1 MRSLRNLQS
10 TINMK
15 ICSPQLGISPTS
27 KLGGEIYDY
36 QTLKGFTK
44 KGNKVFIYLPKSRTY
59 DKNLKNVY
67 VTYSFL
73 KHVVPPWLFSFLC
86 LPYLFKTYNKEKF
99 DILRIHSPRF
109 LGIAGLIFHVFY
121 PKVPIIASYVTSDE
135 SKLFFP
141 IEKKLFQ
148 ICSKIIVQSQFMKN
162 KLMSIYQVPDKKI
175 AVTYGGQLNL
185 TEKPKKKPKFASL
198 IKKND
203 RVLLFMGLLIPRKN
217 PMFALEVFLEMRKS
231 FQNLKLIF
239 IGDGS
244 EVQRIKGTTKS
255 LNFSD
260 EVILIK
266 SAFGQEK
273 SYWLSRM
280 DIFLLPSSSEGFG
293 LAVTEAM
300 SFRKPV
306 VVSDIA
312 PFKEIIKDSVDG
324 YTVPLIQSKWVS
336 TIRKLLNDKVLSSKI
351 GENALKK
358 VKDQFN
364 WERTYTL
371 NQKVIESILR

>member
-1 MRSLRNLQS
+1 MKRTL
-10 TINMK
+10 K
-15 ICSPQLGISPTS
+15 ICSPQLGMSSAS

-36 QTLKGFTK
+36 QTIKGFTER
-44 KGNKVFIYLPKSRTY
+44 GIKVCVYLPRSRTY

-67 VTYSFL
+67 VSYSFV

-86 LPYLFKTYNKEKF
+86 LPYLFKTYNKERF

-121 PKVPIIASYVTSDE
+121 PKVPIIASYVTSDR
-135 SKLFFP
+135 STLFFP
-141 IEKKLFQ
+141 VEKKLFQ
-148 ICSKIIVQSQFMKN
+148 ICSKIIVQSQFMKRQ
-162 KLMSIYQVPDKKI
+162 LISSYEVPEKKI
-175 AVTYGGQLNL
+175 AVTYGGQLQSI
-185 TEKPKKKPKFASL
+185 EKPRKNPKFSNL
-198 IKKND
+198 VKKND

-217 PMFALEVFLEMRKS
+217 PMFVFDVFLTLRKS

-244 EVQRIKGTTKS
+244 EARRIKGKVKS

-266 SAFGQEK
+266 SAFGHEK

-280 DIFLLPSSSEGFG
+280 DIFLLPSFSEGFG

-300 SFRKPV
+300 SFAKPV
-306 VVSDIA
+306 VVSDIE
-312 PFKEIIKDSVDG
+312 PFKEIVKDSIDG

-371 NQKVIESILR
+371 NKKVIESIVR

>member
-1 MRSLRNLQS
+1 MRRTL
-10 TINMK
+10 K
-15 ICSPQLGISPTS
+15 ICSPQLGISPAS

-36 QTLKGFTK
+36 LTIKGFVER
-44 KGNKVFIYLPKSRTY
+44 GIKVYVYLPRSRTY

-67 VTYSFL
+67 VSYSFV

-86 LPYLFKTYNKEKF
+86 LPYLFKTYNKERF

-121 PKVPIIASYVTSDE
+121 PKVPIIASYVTSDR
-135 SKLFFP
+135 STLFFLV
-141 IEKKLFQ
+141 EKKLFQ
-148 ICSKIIVQSQFMKN
+148 ICSKIIVQSRFMKRQ
-162 KLMSIYQVPDKKI
+162 LISAYEVPEKKI
-175 AVTYGGQLNL
+175 AVTYGGQLQSI
-185 TEKPKKKPKFASL
+185 EKPRKNPKFSNL
-198 IKKND
+198 VEKND

-217 PMFALEVFLEMRKS
+217 PMFVFDVFLALRKS

-244 EVQRIKGTTKS
+244 EVQRIKGKVKS

-280 DIFLLPSSSEGFG
+280 DIFLLPSLSEGFG

-300 SFRKPV
+300 SFAKPV
-306 VVSDIA
+306 VVSDIE

-324 YTVPLIQSKWVS
+324 YTVPLQKSKWVS
-336 TIRKLLNDKVLSSKI
+336 TIKKLLNDRLLSKEI
-351 GENALKK
+351 GENAKKK
-358 VKDQFN
+358 VRERFN
-364 WERTYTL
+364 WETTYIL
-371 NQKVIESILR
+371 NQRAIESIVK

>member
-1 MRSLRNLQS
+1 MKRTL
-10 TINMK
+10 K
-15 ICSPQLGISPTS
+15 ICSPQLGISPAS

-36 QTLKGFTK
+36 LTIKGFVER
-44 KGNKVFIYLPKSRTY
+44 GIKVYVYLPRSRTY

-67 VTYSFL
+67 VSYSFV

-86 LPYLFKTYNKEKF
+86 LPYLFKTYNKERF

-121 PKVPIIASYVTSDE
+121 PKVPIIASYVTSDK
-135 SKLFFP
+135 SKPFFP

-148 ICSKIIVQSQFMKN
+148 ICSKIIVQSQFMKK
-162 KLMSIYQVPDKKI
+162 KLISIYQVPDKKI

-217 PMFALEVFLEMRKS
+217 PMFALEVFLGLKKS
-231 FQNLKLIF
+231 FQNLKLVF

-244 EVQRIKGTTKS
+244 EASRIKKKIK
-255 LNFSD
+255 LLHLD
-260 EVILIK
+260 EEIILIK

-273 SYWLSRM
+273 SYWLSRL

-300 SFRKPV
+300 SFRKQV

-312 PFKEIIKDSVDG
+312 PFKEIVKDSVDG

-336 TIRKLLNDKVLSSKI
+336 TIKKLLNDKVLSSKI
-351 GENALKK
+351 GENAKEK

-371 NQKVIESILR
+371 NKKVIESILR

>member
-44 KGNKVFIYLPKSRTY
+44 KGNKVFVYLPRNRNY
-59 DKNLKNVY
+59 DRNLNNLY

-73 KHVVPPWLFSFLC
+73 RHVVPPWLFSFLC
-86 LPYLFKTYNKEKF
+86 LPYLFKTYRKEKF

-109 LGIAGLIFHVFY
+109 LGMAGLIFHFFY
-121 PKVPIIASYVTSDE
+121 PKVPIIVSYVTSEE

-141 IEKKLFQ
+141 IEKNLFR

-162 KLMSIYQVPDKKI
+162 KLVSIFQVPDKKI

-217 PMFALEVFLEMRKS
+217 PMFALEVFLGLKKS
-231 FQNLKLIF
+231 FQNLKLVF

-244 EVQRIKGTTKS
+244 EASRIKKKIK
-255 LNFSD
+255 LLHLD
-260 EVILIK
+260 EEIILIK

-273 SYWLSRM
+273 SYWLSRL

-306 VVSDIA
+306 VVSDKE
-312 PFKEIIKDSVDG
+312 PFK
-324 YTVPLIQSKWVS
+324 
-336 TIRKLLNDKVLSSKI
+336 R
-351 GENALKK
+351 
-358 VKDQFN
+358 
-364 WERTYTL
+364 
-371 NQKVIESILR
+371 

>member
-1 MRSLRNLQS
+1 MRRHL
-10 TINMK
+10 K
-15 ICSPQLGISPTS
+15 ICSPQLGISPNS

-44 KGNKVFIYLPKSRTY
+44 KGSKVFIYLPKNRTY
-59 DKNLKNVY
+59 DKNLKNFY

-162 KLMSIYQVPDKKI
+162 KLMSIYQVPGKKI
-175 AVTYGGQLNL
+175 AVTYGGQLQFF
-185 TEKPKKKPKFASL
+185 EKPQKKPKFAYP

-203 RVLLFMGLLIPRKN
+203 KVLLFMGLLIPRKN
-217 PMFALEVFLEMRKS
+217 PMFAFEVFLALKKS

-239 IGDGS
+239 IGDGGETS
-244 EVQRIKGTTKS
+244 RIKKKIK
-255 LNFSD
+255 LRQLD
-260 EVILIK
+260 EEVILIK

-280 DIFLLPSSSEGFG
+280 DVFLLPSSSEGFG

-300 SFRKPV
+300 SFAKPV
-306 VVSDIA
+306 VVSDIE

-324 YTVPLIQSKWVS
+324 YTIPLVRARWVN
-336 TIRKLLNDKVLSSKI
+336 TVRKLLNDKVLASKI

-358 VKDQFN
+358 VKKQFN
-364 WERTYTL
+364 WERTYTI
-371 NQKVIESILR
+371 NQKAIESIVR

>member
-1 MRSLRNLQS
+1 MRRIL
-10 TINMK
+10 K

-36 QTLKGFTK
+36 QTLKGFAK
-44 KGNKVFIYLPKSRTY
+44 KGNKVFVYLPKNRNY
-59 DKNLKNVY
+59 DRNLKNFY

-86 LPYLFKTYNKEKF
+86 LLYLFKTYSKEKF

-121 PKVPIIASYVTSDE
+121 PKVPIIASYVTSDR
-135 SKLFFP
+135 STLFFP
-141 IEKKLFQ
+141 VEKKLFQ
-148 ICSKIIVQSQFMKN
+148 ICSKIIVQSQFMK
-162 KLMSIYQVPDKKI
+162 KRLIFAYKVPASKI
-175 AVTYGGQLNL
+175 AVTYGGQLQSI
-185 TEKPKKKPKFASL
+185 EKPQKNPKFANL

-203 RVLLFMGLLIPRKN
+203 RVLLVMGLLISRKN
-217 PMFALEVFLEMRKS
+217 PMFVFDVFLALRKS

-244 EVQRIKGTTKS
+244 EAQRIKEKIKS
-255 LNFSD
+255 LDLSD

-280 DIFLLPSSSEGFG
+280 DIFLLPSLSEGFG

-300 SFRKPV
+300 SFAKPV
-306 VVSDIA
+306 VVSDIE
-312 PFKEIIKDSVDG
+312 PFEEIIKNSVDG
-324 YTVPLIQSKWVS
+324 FTIPLIQAKWVS
-336 TIRKLLNDKVLSSKI
+336 TIKKLLNDKVLSSKI

-358 VKDQFN
+358 VKAQFN

-371 NQKVIESILR
+371 NKKVIESIIR